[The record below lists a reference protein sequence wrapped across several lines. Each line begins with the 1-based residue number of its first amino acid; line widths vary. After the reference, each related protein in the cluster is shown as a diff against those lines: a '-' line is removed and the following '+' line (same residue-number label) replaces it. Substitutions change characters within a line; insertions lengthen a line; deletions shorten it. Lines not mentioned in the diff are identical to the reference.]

1 MNDFNMH
8 KLAGIVPPLVTPLN
22 DKDEIDLGGLRNVI
36 EHVINGGVHGIFIL
50 GTTGE
55 LSRLNAEA
63 KESLIKNTCAMVNG
77 RIPVLV
83 GITDPSIHESLKLEK
98 LAEKYAADAVVL
110 APPFYYHVNQDELLE
125 YFKEVAEKSTLPI
138 FLYNM
143 PARTNIVIEIQTV
156 LKAALIPGII
166 GIKDSSCDFFY
177 LQKLLYELKEFPEF
191 SVFVGPEE
199 IMAQSVQLGAVG
211 GVNGGANLFPELY
224 VQLYEAS
231 LKNDIA
237 TIKRLQNIVIQI
249 SSTLYEVGNGQAN
262 FIKILKEALSQKG
275 LCKPNM
281 AKPYIPYS
289 DAEKLQIAECLNQI
303 QFGEL
308 VNK

>member
-8 KLAGIVPPLVTPLN
+8 ELAGIVPPLVTPLN
-22 DKDEIDLGGLRNVI
+22 DNDEIDLGGLRNVV

-55 LSRLNAEA
+55 LSRLNPEA
-63 KESLIKNTCAMVNG
+63 RESLIKNTCAMVNG